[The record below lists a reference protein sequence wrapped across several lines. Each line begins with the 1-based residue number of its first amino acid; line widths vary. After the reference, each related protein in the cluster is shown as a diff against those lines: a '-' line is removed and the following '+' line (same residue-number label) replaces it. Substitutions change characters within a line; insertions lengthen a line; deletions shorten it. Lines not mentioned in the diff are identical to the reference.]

1 MQPAISTAAEHSIN
15 YLAHELLNEH
25 LTRGLITENTIL
37 IGVLTI
43 ILGAIFYTSSLDSW
57 KGFYK
62 FVPALLLC
70 YVLPALLSE
79 FNLVD
84 LEIRDTPYKSL
95 AKPFLLPAALV
106 LMTLGIDFEGL
117 KKLGWRA
124 IVMFLAGTVGVII
137 GGPIA
142 LILTDLMAP
151 DVVITDSVINGIA
164 QNDAT
169 WRGLSTLAGS
179 WIGGGANQ
187 AAMLETYEYKQDLYG
202 QMVTVDIV
210 VANLWMAV
218 LLFGA
223 GYYQRIDKWLKA
235 DNSAMENLKN
245 RIKDYQSSTAKVSST
260 TDLMVIMAI
269 AFGAV
274 GVSHLLSEFI
284 SEGMSNWLG
293 DDHPFSSGFLWLV
306 VLTTTIGL
314 SLSFTKMRTYEGAGA
329 SKVGS
334 VFIYIL
340 VAAIGLRMDLSQAL
354 DNPMLIVLGI
364 IWMII
369 HVAIMFGVA
378 KLIKA
383 PFFYVAVGSKAN
395 IGGAAS
401 APVVASAFDPSLASV
416 GALMA
421 ILGYA
426 VGTYGAI
433 ACAELMRVVT
443 P

>member
-1 MQPAISTAAEHSIN
+1 MDLSLLAITP
-15 YLAHELLNEH
+15 
-25 LTRGLITENTIL
+25 LITEYVSL
-37 IGVLTI
+37 FGVLAVV
-43 ILGAIFYTSSLDSW
+43 LGIIFYTNSLDSF

-70 YVLPALLSE
+70 YLIPAIIAEAGLIEEELI
-79 FNLVD
+79 D
-84 LEIRDTPYKSL
+84 MPYKSL

-106 LMTLGIDFEGL
+106 LMTLGIDFQGL

-124 IVMFLAGTVGVII
+124 IVMFLAGTLGVII

-142 LILTDLMAP
+142 VILTDLISSDA
-151 DVVITDSVINGIA
+151 VISDTIVNGVS

-187 AAMLETYEYKQDLYG
+187 AAMLETYEYKEDLYG

-223 GYYQRIDKWLKA
+223 GYYQKIDKWLKA

-245 RIKDYQSSTAKVSST
+245 RIKDYQSTTAKVSST
-260 TDLMVIMAI
+260 TDFMIILAI

-274 GVSHLLSEFI
+274 GISHF
-284 SEGMSNWLG
+284 LG
-293 DDHPFSSGFLWLV
+293 NVTGEAFGKLFGEESPFASSFLWLV
-306 VLTTTIGL
+306 VYTTTIGL
-314 SLSFTKMRTYEGAGA
+314 SLSFTKLRKFEGAGA

-340 VAAIGLRMDLSQAL
+340 VTAIGLRMDLSKAL
-354 DNPMLIVLGI
+354 DNPMLILLGI
-364 IWMII
+364 IWMIV
-369 HVAIMFGVA
+369 HVLIMLGVA

-433 ACAELMRVVT
+433 ACAELMRLVSH
-443 P
+443 

>member
-1 MQPAISTAAEHSIN
+1 MQITTLQILP
-15 YLAHELLNEH
+15 
-25 LTRGLITENTIL
+25 LITEYVSL
-37 IGVLTI
+37 FGVLAV
-43 ILGAIFYTSSLDSW
+43 ILGLIFYTSSLKSW
-57 KGFYK
+57 SGFYK

-70 YVLPALLSE
+70 YLIPAFLAE
-79 FNLVD
+79 FGLVNEE
-84 LEIRDTPYKSL
+84 LISMPYASI

-106 LMTLGIDFEGL
+106 LMTLGIDFQGL
-117 KKLGWRA
+117 KRLGWRA
-124 IVMFLAGTVGVII
+124 LVMFFAGTIGVIL

-142 LILTDLMAP
+142 ILLTEMISADT
-151 DVVITDSVINGIA
+151 VIGDTIIEGIS

-223 GYYQRIDKWLKA
+223 GFYQKVDKWLKA
-235 DNSAMENLKN
+235 DNSAMENLKEKM
-245 RIKDYQSSTAKVSST
+245 KDYQSTNAKVTTT
-260 TDLMVIMAI
+260 TDFMVILAI

-274 GVSHLLSEFI
+274 GISHFLGGWTANLIKDLTSEENPLA
-284 SEGMSNWLG
+284 S
-293 DDHPFSSGFLWLV
+293 DFLWLV
-306 VLTTTIGL
+306 VYTTTIGL
-314 SLSFTKMRTYEGAGA
+314 ILSFTKMRKYEGAGA
-329 SKVGS
+329 SKIGS

-340 VAAIGLRMDLSQAL
+340 VAAIGLRMDLGQAL
-354 DNPMLIVLGI
+354 DNPMLIVLGL

-369 HVAIMFGVA
+369 HVSIMFLVA
-378 KLIKA
+378 KIIKA
-383 PFFYVAVGSKAN
+383 PLFYVAVGSQAN

-433 ACAELMRVVT
+433 ACAELMRMVSH
-443 P
+443 

>member
-1 MQPAISTAAEHSIN
+1 MNIAFLDIFP
-15 YLAHELLNEH
+15 
-25 LTRGLITENTIL
+25 LITEYVSL
-37 IGVLTI
+37 IGVLAVV
-43 ILGAIFYTSSLDSW
+43 LGLIFYTSSLDSW

-70 YVLPALLSE
+70 YLIPAILAE
-79 FNLVD
+79 FNIID
-84 LEIRDTPYKSL
+84 KEIINLPYQSL

-106 LMTLGIDFEGL
+106 LMTLGIDFQGL
-117 KKLGWRA
+117 KKLGWKA
-124 IVMFLAGTVGVII
+124 IVMFLAGTFGVII

-142 LILTDLMAP
+142 ILVTDLISP
-151 DVVITDSVINGIA
+151 DTVISDHIINGIS

-223 GYYQRIDKWLKA
+223 GYYEKIDKWLKA
-235 DNSAMENLKN
+235 DNSAMENLKS
-245 RIKDYQSSTAKVSST
+245 RIKDYQSTTAKVSST
-260 TDLMVIMAI
+260 TDFMVIMAI

-274 GVSHLLSEFI
+274 GISHFLGNETAKLIASATSE
-284 SEGMSNWLG
+284 ENPLA
-293 DDHPFSSGFLWLV
+293 SSFLWLV
-306 VLTTTIGL
+306 VYTTTFGL
-314 SLSFTKMRTYEGAGA
+314 CMSFTKLRKYEGAGA

-340 VAAIGLRMDLSQAL
+340 VAAIGLRMDLGQAF
-354 DNPMLIVLGI
+354 DNPMLIFLGVV
-364 IWMII
+364 WMIV
-369 HVAIMFGVA
+369 HVAIMLLVA

-433 ACAELMRVVT
+433 ACAEIMRMVS

>member
-1 MQPAISTAAEHSIN
+1 MNSSLLEIN
-15 YLAHELLNEH
+15 PI
-25 LTRGLITENTIL
+25 ITENTL
-37 IGVLTI
+37 LFGVLAI
-43 ILGAIFYTSSLDSW
+43 ILGAIFYTSSLESW
-57 KGFYK
+57 KKFYK

-70 YVLPALLSE
+70 YVLPALLAE

-84 LEIRDTPYKSL
+84 EEIRDIPYKSL

-117 KKLGWRA
+117 KKLGWKA

-142 LILTDLMAP
+142 LMATELMAP
-151 DVVITDSVINGIA
+151 DVVINDSVIDGVV

-187 AAMLETYEYKQDLYG
+187 AAMLETYGYKQDLYG

-210 VANLWMAV
+210 VANMWMAV

-223 GYYQRIDKWLKA
+223 GYYQKIDKWLKA

-245 RIKDYQSSTAKVSST
+245 RIKDYQHSNAKVSTT

-274 GVSHLLSEFI
+274 GISHYLSDLI
-284 SEGMSNWLG
+284 SEGMTNWLG
-293 DDHPFSSGFLWLV
+293 ADHPFSSSFLWLV

-314 SLSFTKMRTYEGAGA
+314 GLSFTKMRKFEGAGA
-329 SKVGS
+329 SKIGS

-364 IWMII
+364 IWMLV
-369 HVAIMFGVA
+369 HVAIMLGVA

-433 ACAELMRVVT
+433 ACAELMRMVT
-443 P
+443 H

>member
-1 MQPAISTAAEHSIN
+1 MQSAISTAAELSIN
-15 YLAHELLNEH
+15 HIAHGLLNDH

-124 IVMFLAGTVGVII
+124 IVMFLAGTIGVII

-151 DVVITDSVINGIA
+151 DVVINDSVMNGVI

-223 GYYQRIDKWLKA
+223 GYYQKIDKWLKA

-274 GVSHLLSEFI
+274 GISHLHSGII
-284 SEGMSNWLG
+284 SEGMTNWLG
-293 DDHPFSSGFLWLV
+293 EDHPFSSGFLWLV

-369 HVAIMFGVA
+369 HVAIMLGVA